1 MVDRLVIKDIKSK
14 LFKGKTI
21 LLLGPRQVGKTTL
34 LKELADVKHKLMW
47 INADEVENQALFDV
61 VSAKRMKKLFG
72 NNNLIIIDEA
82 QRIPDIGLK
91 LKIII
96 DELKDVQV
104 IATGSSAFE
113 LSNKINEPLTGRKWE
128 YMLYPLSFQEMVKE
142 HGLLTEKK
150 LLNHR
155 LVYGYYPEVVT
166 NDGDEQ
172 VRLKLLTDSYLYKD
186 ILIWNKINR
195 ADKIVKL
202 LQALAFQIGHQVS
215 YNEIGN
221 KIGLDTKT
229 VETYV
234 DLLEKSFVIFRVG
247 TFSRNLRNE
256 LTKTRKIYFYDNGIR
271 NAIISNYNP
280 VELRDDLGALWENF
294 LMSERQKYLAYNHIY
309 CNRFFWRTKA
319 QQEIDCI
326 EERGGKLYAF
336 EFKWNEKAN
345 YKFPATF
352 LKTYTK
358 AQTAVITPNNFD
370 EFISK

>member
-1 MVDRLVIKDIKSK
+1 MVDRFVIKDIKSK

-47 INADEVENQALFDV
+47 INADEVENLAMFDV

-91 LKIII
+91 LKIIT

-336 EFKWNEKAN
+336 EFKWND
-345 YKFPATF
+345 FF
-352 LKTYTK
+352 LGTG
-358 AQTAVITPNNFD
+358 VGL
-370 EFISK
+370 

>member
-47 INADEVENQALFDV
+47 INADEVENLAMFDV

-91 LKIII
+91 LKIIT

-336 EFKWNEKAN
+336 EFKWNEKSN